1 MKPFRRMSV
10 PSIALFLIMT
20 MMSFTLKGSL
30 TDVKFHSQSLSLTV
44 SGTSTLHDWD
54 EKSDKGRCEVLLVID
69 NNDKL
74 TGISGLNFSVQ
85 AESLK
90 SGHSLMDNN
99 TYKALKT
106 DTYKTITYVLSTAS
120 VTPVNAGT
128 YQIRTTGTLTIA
140 GTTRETDL
148 AATAKYN
155 PSDKSFTITGT
166 KAFKMTDYNVK
177 PPTVMMGTIKTGN
190 EISVSFTT
198 KIVR

>member
-1 MKPFRRMSV
+1 MKSIRRMSV
-10 PSIALFLIMT
+10 LSTALFLFMA
-20 MMSFTLKGSL
+20 MMSFSLKGSL
-30 TDVKFHSQSLSLTV
+30 SDVKFHSQSLSLV
-44 SGTSTLHDWD
+44 VKGTSTLHDWD
-54 EKSDKGRCEVLLVID
+54 ITSDKGRCEVLLVID

-74 TGISGLNFSVQ
+74 NDISGLNFSVQ

-90 SGHSLMDNN
+90 SGHTLMDNN

-106 DTYKTITYVLSTAS
+106 DVNKTISYVLSSADVS
-120 VTPVNAGT
+120 QVNAAT
-128 YQIRTTGTLTIA
+128 YQIKTLGKLTIA

-148 AATAKYN
+148 TATAKYN

>member
-99 TYKALKT
+99 TYKAL
-106 DTYKTITYVLSTAS
+106 
-120 VTPVNAGT
+120 
-128 YQIRTTGTLTIA
+128 
-140 GTTRETDL
+140 
-148 AATAKYN
+148 
-155 PSDKSFTITGT
+155 
-166 KAFKMTDYNVK
+166 
-177 PPTVMMGTIKTGN
+177 
-190 EISVSFTT
+190 
-198 KIVR
+198 